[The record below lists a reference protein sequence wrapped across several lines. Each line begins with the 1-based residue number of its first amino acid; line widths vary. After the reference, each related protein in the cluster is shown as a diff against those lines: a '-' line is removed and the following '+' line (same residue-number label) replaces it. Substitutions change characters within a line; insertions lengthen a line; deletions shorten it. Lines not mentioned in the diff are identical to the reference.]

1 MPLITSHVK
10 VLQTI
15 KAHTSDINCIEFW
28 GNHLLF
34 TGSSD
39 KTVRVWRWN
48 VGKGFVEEVFSP
60 LLGHKYGVTCVRVSP
75 QGGVLASASVDG
87 TVILWDVNDGSK
99 TNVLSQEN
107 GESVRQCAFSP
118 DGSTI
123 VSSDDS
129 GTVCIWGQNK
139 NIVRLIRCHEEAV
152 HALSFSPDSNILLTG
167 CTLGNIRIHYADV
180 GNESMSVINDASC
193 YIDSAHDLGVLSAD
207 FCKFIHIDP
216 SDNKTSIYTV
226 ATCGTDHLI
235 KIWRI
240 FCLVDAV
247 HMGSKTRLV
256 PSTPQEHEC
265 GNSVILS
272 TETMN
277 AECVMVIPAHG
288 SSVNC
293 VRYNRLGTMLV
304 SASLDKTLKL
314 WDIQGNCLRTLAEHS
329 RYVNTVSCN
338 SDSTIIA
345 SGSNDRTVIIWDLT
359 GKHSLDSNMI
369 EASSALFSLASNHVD
384 IPLEFICPIT
394 HEMMGNPVVAADGF
408 TYEKSAILEWF
419 DRGNSTSPMTNV
431 ELPSTDLSENDE
443 VKGKI
448 EEYLKSM
455 DFGSFSAPDLL
466 NL

>member
-1 MPLITSHVK
+1 M
-10 VLQTI
+10 I
-15 KAHTSDINCIEFW
+15 KILFGQS
-28 GNHLLF
+28 LLF
-34 TGSSD
+34 L
-39 KTVRVWRWN
+39 
-48 VGKGFVEEVFSP
+48 VFRLRTHSY
-60 LLGHKYGVTCVRVSP
+60 LGA
-75 QGGVLASASVDG
+75 VLASGSVDG
-87 TVILWDVNDGSK
+87 TIVLWDVNDGSK
-99 TNVLSQEN
+99 MNVLSQEN
-107 GESVRQCAFSP
+107 GEAVRQCAFSP

-123 VSSDDS
+123 ISSDDT
-129 GTVCIWGQNK
+129 GTVCVWGQNK
-139 NIVRLIRCHEEAV
+139 NIIRLIRCHEESV

-167 CTLGNIRIHYADV
+167 CTLGNLRLHYADV
-180 GNESMSVINDASC
+180 ANETLSTITDPSC
-193 YIDSAHDLGVLSAD
+193 SIDSAHDLGVLSAD

-240 FCLVDAV
+240 FCLIDAV
-247 HMGSKTRLV
+247 PSSSKTRLV
-256 PSTPQEHEC
+256 PSAPQEHEC

-293 VRYNRLGTMLV
+293 VKYNRLGTMLV
-304 SASLDKTLKL
+304 SGGLDKTLKL
-314 WDIQGNCLRTLAEHS
+314 WDIQGNCLKTLAEHS
-329 RYVNTVSCN
+329 RYVNTVSWN

-359 GKHSLDSNMI
+359 GKHSLDANMV
-369 EASSALFSLASNHVD
+369 EASSALFNLASNHVD

-394 HEMMGNPVVAADGF
+394 HELMRQPVVASDGF
-408 TYEKSAILEWF
+408 SYEKSAIIEWF
-419 DRGNSTSPMTNV
+419 DRGNSTSPMTNI
-431 ELPSTDLSENDE
+431 ELESKDLSENDSL
-443 VKGKI
+443 KDKI

-455 DFGSFSAPDLL
+455 DFGNFSVGPDLL